1 MFTTIKSNLPIL
13 KNNDTM
19 NNFLQNNTVIK
30 GHRQPKNL
38 KQLLTKA
45 KFEDKP
51 NNPHPKVFKCSR
63 ANCGI
68 CESIIE
74 RESFQF
80 KNGSIFHVK
89 SNMDCSS
96 NNLLYVI
103 TCQGCGENYIGQT
116 GNETRKRM
124 TVHRQQIRDPNT
136 RIRSGT
142 PIPGSDQGPQY
153 QNQIRDPNTR
163 IRSGTPIPGSDQGPQ
178 YQDQIRDPNT
188 RIRSGTPIP
197 ESDQGPQYQNQIRD
211 PNTRIRSGTPIP
223 ESDQGP

>member
-1 MFTTIKSNLPIL
+1 
-13 KNNDTM
+13 M

-30 GHRQPKNL
+30 SHRQPKNL

-51 NNPHPKVFKCSR
+51 NNPHPKVFKCGRS
-63 ANCGI
+63 NCGI
-68 CESIIE
+68 YESIIE

-96 NNLLYVI
+96 KNLLYVI
-103 TCQGCGENYIGQT
+103 TCQGCWENYIGQT
-116 GNETRKRM
+116 GNEMRKRM

-142 PIPGSDQGPQY
+142 PIPESDQGLQY

-163 IRSGTPIPGSDQGPQ
+163 IRSGT
-178 YQDQIRDPNT
+178 
-188 RIRSGTPIP
+188 
-197 ESDQGPQYQNQIRD
+197 QYQNQIRD
-211 PNTRIRSGTPIP
+211 PNTRMIPLSGHLSSCTKNKDKPFILFP
-223 ESDQGP
+223 LYKFSDNANEQQRVTQEAEFITKYKPKLNR